1 MESHDMKYRYT
12 GTRLVLLVL
21 TGISLSATK
30 TVAQTTVQLP
40 TVQRFGVSTT
50 VVVPAGRSV
59 SLGAIGRSSRGRNG
73 FGTPFGGPLPGLG
86 NRSFGGTSSTGSIS
100 MSATIIDHD
109 RIDRALLA
117 EAARRRVT
125 NFS

>member
-86 NRSFGGTSSTGSIS
+86 NRLLV
-100 MSATIIDHD
+100 
-109 RIDRALLA
+109 ALLLQA
-117 EAARRRVT
+117 VFR
-125 NFS
+125 